1 MTLLPEEPKPRPM
14 HFKNNV
20 PCVKHGIE
28 PSQVCFS
35 GGRVAASIANHG
47 GLTHVD
53 YFGEQRLGES
63 RLFNG
68 NTISAWTQLFRLCLG
83 IGDHLYYFKFTDT
96 EFFPFG
102 YTSHFTAKGVTVRH
116 GLYLLNDALVYR
128 IEVLRNPRRRA
139 ISAVLFQM
147 NGPTRVGK
155 TTRTW
160 SGFERIST
168 GNVWEGIAVDQHT
181 EPSKAQGNFGLA
193 KTFPTEQV
201 MRSETYVAVTS
212 DRALRFENPN
222 HFKHSLRSVRFTRE
236 ATFCLVFGH
245 TDQDRFRKRVQTLRR
260 SAPAEVARLLANY
273 RESLQSPAFSFP
285 NPAVQSFIANTRAM
299 LNAAKPKDIPGGL
312 RGANNGYWIWAWD
325 SFVYSHTYLLL
336 RDTAFPGEMLEF
348 YKRHSD
354 PDIGIAHAFT
364 LDQKPF
370 LPMAAN
376 AQSLYAILLYDVY
389 LFQGDRKVLRTYFDF
404 ALELVNRAGREEVKG
419 TGLVRGPS
427 LYPDA
432 VDTLGETGDDISAI
446 NNSIYYQALRCM
458 QALAFEIDKK
468 DSAIELRQRADR
480 LQKNFDR
487 LYDKKQGFFYTS
499 ISASDFNPR
508 KFYGAHAVFWVTSFA
523 RDLVEPHAAPI
534 ARFIRK
540 NLTMPHGYRLMPK
553 WDQGYMRDGNNNGYY
568 DPYMDRFYIEVMKLA
583 SGEKEIRKFSDDVAW
598 YWIQLTVPE
607 AMGAEMEN
615 HGITVDDPGKQ
626 QPFSMRVWCSIFF
639 HTLAGLELDCD
650 GLSFTACDVGPIRLN
665 NLLIRGRRIDIAIT
679 GRGWQVDKLLLD
691 GKPVAA
697 PFRIPFAS
705 LKKHSRIEVHRSSK
719 KSVPKSKNPRP

>member
-1 MTLLPEEPKPRPM
+1 M

-20 PCVKHGIE
+20 PCVKSGIE
-28 PSQVCFS
+28 LSQVCFS

-68 NTISAWTQLFRLCLG
+68 HAISAWTQLFRLCLG
-83 IGDHLYYFKFTDT
+83 IGDNLYYLTFANT

-102 YTSHFTAKGVTVRH
+102 YTSHFTAEGVTVRH

-128 IEVLRNPRRRA
+128 LEVLRNARRRRA

-147 NGPTRVGK
+147 NSATRVDK
-155 TTRTW
+155 STRIWT
-160 SGFERIST
+160 GFEAISPD
-168 GNVWEGIAVDQHT
+168 NLWEATVIDQHT
-181 EPSKAQGNFGLA
+181 KPSKAQGNFGLN

-212 DRALRFENPN
+212 DRALRFENLN
-222 HFKHSLRSVRFTRE
+222 HFKNTLRSARFSRE
-236 ATFCLVFGH
+236 ATFCVVLGH
-245 TDQDRFRKRVQTLRR
+245 TDQTRFHQRAQSLRK
-260 SAPAEVARLLANY
+260 SAPAEVDKLLAGY
-273 RESLQSPAFSFP
+273 RESLKKPAISFS
-285 NPAVQSFIANTRAM
+285 NPAVQSCVANTRAM

-336 RDTAFPGEMLEF
+336 RDDAFPAEMLEF

-354 PDIGIAHAFT
+354 PEIGIAHAFT

-370 LPMAAN
+370 LPMADN

-389 LFQGDRKVLRTYFDF
+389 LFTGNNHILRTYFGF
-404 ALELVNRAGREEVKG
+404 ALELVNRAGREEVGK
-419 TGLVRGPS
+419 TGLVRGSS

-446 NNSIYYQALRCM
+446 NNSIYYQALRAM
-458 QALAFEIDKK
+458 EVLAREL
-468 DSAIELRQRADR
+468 DSTNIADDLRQRADR
-480 LQKNFDR
+480 LQGNFEL
-487 LYDKKQGFFYTS
+487 LYDNEKGFFYTS
-499 ISASDFNPR
+499 ISASDFKPR
-508 KFYGAHAVFWVTSFA
+508 EFYGGHAVFWVTSFA
-523 RDLVEPHAAPI
+523 RDLVAPHAAPI
-534 ARFIRK
+534 ARFIKK
-540 NLTMPHGYRLMPK
+540 NLLMPHGYRLMPK

-568 DPYMDRFYIEVMKLA
+568 DPYMDRFYLETMKLA
-583 SGEKEIRKFSDDVAW
+583 VDGKEIARFSDDVAW
-598 YWIQLTVPE
+598 FWNQLTVPE

-615 HGITVDDPGKQ
+615 HGLTVDDPGKQ

-639 HTLAGLELDCD
+639 STLAGLELDCD
-650 GLSFTACDVGPIRLN
+650 GLNFSACDAGPIG
-665 NLLIRGRRIDIAIT
+665 IRGLLVRGHTVDLKVT
-679 GRGWQVDKLLLD
+679 GRGWQIDKLLLD

-697 PFRIPFAS
+697 PFLVPFTS

-719 KSVPKSKNPRP
+719 KPVPKSKNSRS

>member
-1 MTLLPEEPKPRPM
+1 MTLPARGSNPQHM

-20 PCVKHGIE
+20 PCVRRGVE
-28 PSQVCFS
+28 LSQACFS

-47 GLTHVD
+47 GLTHID

-83 IGDHLYYFKFTDT
+83 IGDNLYYLTFTNT

-102 YTSHFTAKGVTVRH
+102 YTSHFTAEGVAVRH

-139 ISAVLFQM
+139 ISAVIFQM
-147 NGPTRVGK
+147 NGATRVDQS
-155 TTRTW
+155 TRTW
-160 SGFERIST
+160 NGFESISP
-168 GNVWEGIAVDQHT
+168 GNVWEATVIDQHT
-181 EPSKAQGNFGLA
+181 EPSKAPVNYGLT

-201 MRSETYVAVTS
+201 MRSETYVAVTGN
-212 DRALRFENPN
+212 RALRFENPN
-222 HFKHSLRSVRFTRE
+222 RFKHTLRSARFTRE
-236 ATFCLVFGH
+236 ATFCVVFGH
-245 TDQDRFRKRVQTLRR
+245 TDPARFRKRVQILRR
-260 SAPAEVARLLANY
+260 SAPAEVASLLAGY
-273 RESLQSPAFSFP
+273 RESVRKPAISFP
-285 NPAVQSFIANTRAM
+285 NPAVQSFVANTRAM

-336 RDTAFPGEMLEF
+336 RDGAFAVEMLEF
-348 YKRHSD
+348 YKRHAD

-376 AQSLYAILLYDVY
+376 AQCLYAILLYDVY
-389 LFQGDRKVLRTYFDF
+389 LFTGDKHILRTYFGF
-404 ALELVNRAGREEVKG
+404 ALELVNRAGREEVKD

-446 NNSIYYQALRCM
+446 NNSIYYQALRSM
-458 QALAFEIDKK
+458 QALAREL
-468 DSAIELRQRADR
+468 DSHNIANDLEQRADR
-480 LQKNFDR
+480 LLKNFDR
-487 LYDKKQGFFYTS
+487 LYDKKKGFFHTS
-499 ISASDFNPR
+499 ISASDFKPR
-508 KFYGAHAVFWVTSFA
+508 EFYGGHAVFWVTTFA
-523 RDLVEPHAAPI
+523 RDLVAPHTAPI

-540 NLTMPHGYRLMPK
+540 NLLMPHGYRLMPK

-568 DPYMDRFYIEVMKLA
+568 DPYMDRFYLEVMKLA
-583 SGEKEIRKFSDDVAW
+583 SDRKEIARFGDDVAW
-598 YWIQLTVPE
+598 FWSQLTVPE

-615 HGITVDDPGKQ
+615 HGLTVDDPGKQ

-639 HTLAGLELDCD
+639 GTLAGLELDGA
-650 GLSFTACDVGPIRLN
+650 GLNFTACDVGPIQLN

-679 GRGWQVDKLLLD
+679 GRGWQIDKLLLD

-697 PFRIPFAS
+697 PFHVPFTS
-705 LKKHSRIEVHRSSK
+705 LKKHSRIEVRRS
-719 KSVPKSKNPRP
+719 PKNR

>member
-1 MTLLPEEPKPRPM
+1 M
-14 HFKNNV
+14 HFKNNI
-20 PCVKHGIE
+20 PCVKRGIE
-28 PSQVCFS
+28 LSQVCFS
-35 GGRVAASIANHG
+35 GGRVAASIANQG

-68 NTISAWTQLFRLCLG
+68 NDISAWTQLFRLCLG
-83 IGDHLYYFKFTDT
+83 IGDNLYYLKFTDT
-96 EFFPFG
+96 EFYPFG
-102 YTSHFTAKGVTVRH
+102 YTSHFTAEGVTVRH

-128 IEVLRNPRRRA
+128 LEVLRNPRKRD

-147 NGPTRVGK
+147 NGATRVDK
-155 TTRTW
+155 STRTW
-160 SGFERIST
+160 NGFESIST
-168 GNVWEGIAVDQHT
+168 GNVWEATVIDQHT
-181 EPSKAQGNFGLA
+181 EPSKAQGNYGLTR
-193 KTFPTEQV
+193 TFPTEQV

-222 HFKHSLRSVRFTRE
+222 HFKHTLRSARFTRE
-236 ATFCLVFGH
+236 ATFCVVFGH
-245 TDQDRFRKRVQTLRR
+245 TNRARFHKRVQALRR
-260 SAPAEVARLLANY
+260 SAPAEVARLLAGH
-273 RESLQSPAFSFP
+273 RDSLQNPAISFS
-285 NPAVQSFIANTRAM
+285 NPAVQSFVSNTRAM
-299 LNAAKPKDIPGGL
+299 LNAMKPKDIPGGL

-336 RDTAFPGEMLEF
+336 HDGAFAVEMLEF

-354 PDIGIAHAFT
+354 PEIGIAHAFT

-376 AQSLYAILLYDVY
+376 AQCLYAVLLYDVY
-389 LFQGDRKVLRTYFDF
+389 LFLGDKKVLRTYFDF

-446 NNSIYYQALRCM
+446 NNSIYYQALCGL
-458 QALAFEIDKK
+458 QALAM
-468 DSAIELRQRADR
+468 ELNKEDVAADLKQRADR

-487 LYDKKQGFFYTS
+487 LYDKEKGFFYTS
-499 ISASDFNPR
+499 ISASDFKPR
-508 KFYGAHAVFWVTSFA
+508 KFYAGHAVFWVTTFA
-523 RDLVEPHAAPI
+523 RDLVAPHAAPI

-540 NLTMPHGYRLMPK
+540 NLTMRHGYRLMPK

-568 DPYMDRFYIEVMKLA
+568 DPYMDRFYIEMMKLA

-598 YWIQLTVPE
+598 YWSQFTVPE

-639 HTLAGLELDCD
+639 STLMGLELDCD
-650 GLSFTACDVGPIRLN
+650 GLNFSACDAGPIEIRG
-665 NLLIRGRRIDIAIT
+665 LLIRGHTVDLKVT
-679 GRGWQVDKLLLD
+679 GRGWQIDKLLLD

-705 LKKHSRIEVHRSSK
+705 LKKHSRIEVRRSSVRPSK
-719 KSVPKSKNPRP
+719 KSVPKSKTHRS